1 VALTSTLDRT
11 DSRNASRRT
20 RTISLERAHE
30 LLARAATLH
39 LDRRKL
45 LVRCRLGR
53 FADWWDVDEAR
64 RLLELGDRYW
74 EVEGDDG
81 LHLAVADGVDVYRFD
96 VS

>member
-1 VALTSTLDRT
+1 VAATSTISRT
-11 DSRNASRRT
+11 ARLT
-20 RTISLERAHE
+20 RPISLERAHE
-30 LLARAATLH
+30 LLMRAATLH

-45 LVRCRLGR
+45 LVRCRLGH
-53 FADWWDVDEAR
+53 FADWWNLDEAL
-64 RLLELGDRYW
+64 RLLQLGDRFW

>member
-1 VALTSTLDRT
+1 VAAVTSTLTRT
-11 DSRNASRRT
+11 ARRT
-20 RTISLERAHE
+20 RSITHERAHE

-39 LDRRKL
+39 LDRRSL
-45 LVRCRLGR
+45 LVRCRLGQ
-53 FADWWDVDEAR
+53 FVDWWDLDEALH
-64 RLLELGDRYW
+64 LLRLGDGLW